1 MTAVSS
7 QQETLNGIREIPVE
21 VLKARKSRIQSWM
34 AEQDIDVI
42 VAYGGAGAMGSRTLT
57 AGYVRYLTGWM
68 TTALPAIAVLPREGV
83 ASVITMGPHDTR
95 AFTLRADWFGEIE
108 RTGSV
113 PAYADAVASRL
124 QRIAPAGRV
133 GTLGFGEIHYPLAV
147 SLLDALAKYDTF
159 NAEPGVDALRL
170 VRDPEEIEMH
180 RIGASISDAMI
191 QAAMEGAV
199 TEGMTGDRLMAAV
212 EYAGRVRGAN
222 TPTTWLTV
230 DEHPVTTYM
239 EPMEIARPIGSRDR
253 VQLGTSLNFQ
263 GYFAQGLRIG
273 VPGTPSPKLKAYA
286 DALIEIQ
293 DAALDAMRPGAKLHT
308 VSDVIEAGIDKY
320 CPYERDKDPFRFQSC
335 HGLGLNYVEPGMA
348 RDLNA
353 RRDKSRDDVD
363 GIEIVAGMV
372 IEVHPNFTTPEV
384 GHICAGDMAL
394 VTPTGAEWLTK
405 FPRGLVSL

>member
-7 QQETLNGIREIPVE
+7 PPETANGAREIPVE
-21 VLKARKSRIQSWM
+21 VLKARKARIQSWM
-34 AEQDIDVI
+34 ADQDLDVI

-57 AGYVRYLTGWM
+57 AGYIRYLTGWM
-68 TTALPAIAVLPREGV
+68 TTSLPAIAVLPREGTAAV
-83 ASVITMGPHDTR
+83 MTMGPHDTR
-95 AFTLRADWFGEIE
+95 AFKLRADWFGDIE

-113 PAYADAVASRL
+113 AAYVDGVAAQLQKLSPSR
-124 QRIAPAGRV
+124 I
-133 GTLGFGEIHYPLAV
+133 GTLGFGELPYPLAV
-147 SLLDALAKYDTF
+147 SLLDTLAKYETVD
-159 NAEPGVDALRL
+159 AEQGVDTMRL

-212 EYAGRVRGAN
+212 EHAGRSRGAN

-239 EPMEIARPIGSRDR
+239 EPMEIARPIGSHDR

-263 GYFAQGLRIG
+263 GYFAQSLRIG
-273 VPGTPSPKLKAYA
+273 VPGTPSPKLQAYA

-293 DAALDAMRPGAKLHT
+293 DAALAAMRPGAKLHT
-308 VSDVIEAGIDKY
+308 VSDVIESGIDKH
-320 CPYERDKDPFRFQSC
+320 CPYERDQDPFRFQSC

-353 RRDKSRDDVD
+353 KRDKSRDDSD